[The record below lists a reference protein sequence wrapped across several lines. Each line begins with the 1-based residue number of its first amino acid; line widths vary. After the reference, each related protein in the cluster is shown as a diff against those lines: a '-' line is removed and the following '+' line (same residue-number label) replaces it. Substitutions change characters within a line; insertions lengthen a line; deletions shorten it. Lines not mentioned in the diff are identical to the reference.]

1 MLLDVHLLLLLLWW
15 RRGQTCV
22 HFWVYFKVRVK
33 IVSGA
38 VDLLYPLFFSTLQP
52 TDSQHCTCSGSNERP
67 MAFNAG
73 VDKPAKK
80 ACVCVCVMFECTTV
94 GFGRIWAKLRM
105 STRSRSK
112 ESRPMRWRLPG
123 GFERQCIATTYN
135 GIT

>member
-52 TDSQHCTCSGSNERP
+52 TDRNQCNCSGSNERP
-67 MAFNAG
+67 MAHLTQ
-73 VDKPAKK
+73 VWTSRLERP
-80 ACVCVCVMFECTTV
+80 VCVCVLCSNV
-94 GFGRIWAKLRM
+94 QQSVLAGYGQNSGCQHGREAKKAARCAGACRAALKG
-105 STRSRSK
+105 SV
-112 ESRPMRWRLPG
+112 
-123 GFERQCIATTYN
+123 
-135 GIT
+135 